1 MDILL
6 INPLENLVQASS
18 NGVNVI
24 EKIYQGKATPE
35 STRKL
40 AKSVSQFLSQQS
52 LNPEIIHDIELAV
65 TEACSNVVLH
75 AYADYKSPGEI
86 EIYMYV
92 DWQKIVIIISD
103 WGKPFP
109 GPTHEVLKFQPE
121 DESGRGVYIISQLMD
136 KYYFECTENKN
147 KLILEKNLE
156 EQVWKH

>member
-1 MDILL
+1 M
-6 INPLENLVQASS
+6 
-18 NGVNVI
+18 I

-92 DWQKIVIIISD
+92 DW
-103 WGKPFP
+103 
-109 GPTHEVLKFQPE
+109 HEN
-121 DESGRGVYIISQLMD
+121 RG
-136 KYYFECTENKN
+136 
-147 KLILEKNLE
+147 
-156 EQVWKH
+156 